1 MSGFADAEAM
11 AWVNGELIQ
20 AGLATL
26 PLLDHGITVGD
37 GVFEAMKVVNG
48 QAFAVTRHLR
58 RMERSAA
65 GLGIAFP
72 GPSVVRQAID
82 ELLAANQDLLTG
94 PVDVVRVTLTAGI
107 GRIGSGR
114 LPGSKPSL
122 FALVTSH
129 GLEPAETAVITVP
142 FSRNENGALAGL
154 KTTSYAANALALA
167 QAKAAGA
174 SEALF
179 PNTRGLLTEG
189 TGSNVFLVLDGTL
202 VTPPLTDGAL
212 GGVTRDLLL
221 EWTGAAEQ
229 SVPMSA
235 LWEASELFVTS
246 TGRGVQAVT
255 QIDGRVA
262 GGGQIG
268 PQTLA
273 AREVFEARAAE
284 SLDP

>member
-1 MSGFADAEAM
+1 
-11 AWVNGELIQ
+11 
-20 AGLATL
+20 
-26 PLLDHGITVGD
+26 LDHGITVGD
-37 GVFEAMKVVNG
+37 GVFEAMKVVDG
-48 QAFAVTRHLR
+48 QAFALTRHLR
-58 RMERSAA
+58 RMEHSAT

-72 GPSVVRQAID
+72 GEQMVRLAIG
-82 ELLAANQDLLTG
+82 EVLAANRELLTG

-107 GRIGSGR
+107 GAIGSGR
-114 LPGSKPSL
+114 LAGSKPSL

-167 QAKAAGA
+167 RAKAAGA

-202 VTPPLTDGAL
+202 VTPPLADGAL

-221 EWTGAAEQ
+221 EWTDASEA
-229 SVPMSA
+229 SVPLSA
-235 LWEASELFVTS
+235 LEEASEVFITS

-255 QIDGRVA
+255 RIDGRPA

-268 PQTLA
+268 PLTIA
-273 AREVFEARAAE
+273 ARKAFEAGAAR
-284 SLDP
+284 SIDP